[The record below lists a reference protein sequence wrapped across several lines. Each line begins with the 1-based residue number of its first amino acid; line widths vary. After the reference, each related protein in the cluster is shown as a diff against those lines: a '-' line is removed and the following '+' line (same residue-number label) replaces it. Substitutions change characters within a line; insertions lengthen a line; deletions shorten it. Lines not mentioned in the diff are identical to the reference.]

1 MTDFTKFSFPVNAR
15 LNLLSKGE
23 LFVTDA
29 TSDEIWDTYLSAFP
43 EGTNPIYKTRTE
55 YDCSGCKNFV
65 KNLGSVVAVV
75 DGKLT
80 TVWELD
86 SLEYPF
92 NIVAEKMHN
101 FLTSKKITGLFRT
114 TEKTYGAKVTK
125 QVLPEGTINWNHF
138 YGDVA
143 TKFITSTPD
152 KACGDYATTV
162 QVFQRGLEE
171 LTTAAITEVQDLI
184 TGNSIYRG
192 EEHKASVDKFSK
204 LHAKYQKLSPSEKN
218 IFVWEN
224 AKESVSRF
232 RNTVIGTLVQDLS
245 DGVDI
250 TKAVKSFEDKVAP
263 ENYKRPTALITQKM
277 IDDAMKTI
285 QELNIEDDLQRRL
298 AKISD
303 ITINNVLWA
312 DKDSQDKMKS
322 NLHTLLSANVK
333 PKALK
338 ASETEVMSIE
348 DFVSKIL
355 PKTKSMELLVKNSM
369 QTNFV
374 TLTTGLH
381 EQQNQLFQWDNNFAW
396 SYNGN
401 LTDSDLRKTVQSRG
415 GRVDGVFR
423 FSHQWNYDKRNA
435 SLMDLHV
442 FMPGNLTRAENGV
455 HDLYGNTER
464 VGWNNRSH
472 HNSGGTQDVDY
483 TSAAPVG
490 YVPVEN
496 ITFPSIN
503 RMPEGQYVC
512 KIHNWAHR
520 NPTEGGF
527 KAEIEFSGQVFQYE
541 YLKPL
546 KDKEWVTVAVV
557 TLKNGQFSI
566 EHKLPHASSSK
577 EIWGVQTEQF
587 VKVNTLMNS
596 PNFWDD
602 NAVGNKHWIFTLEG
616 CKVDEPARGIY
627 NEFLSNELTKHR
639 KVFEVL
645 GNKTKCP
652 MQDDQLSG
660 VGFSSTQKEEVQV
673 KVQGD
678 NFQKVI
684 TIKF

>member
-55 YDCSGCKNFV
+55 YDCSCCKNFV

-152 KACGDYATTV
+152 KARGDYATTV

-171 LTTAAITEVQDLI
+171 LTTAAIAEVQDLI

-303 ITINNVLWA
+303 ITIHNVLWA

-322 NLHTLLSANVK
+322 NLHTLLSATVK

-401 LTDSDLRKTVQSRG
+401 LTDSGIKDRVKKAGGNVNAKFRISLSWYNWDDL
-415 GRVDGVFR
+415 
-423 FSHQWNYDKRNA
+423 
-435 SLMDLHV
+435 
-442 FMPGNLTRAENGV
+442 
-455 HDLYGNTER
+455 DLYVTTPKANINFANKRPAG
-464 VGWNNRSH
+464 H
-472 HNSGGTQDVDY
+472 HGDGLDVDMNACGRRDSR
-483 TSAAPVG
+483 T
-490 YVPVEN
+490 PVEN
-496 ITFPSIN
+496 VSFNTVYDGLYTVSVN
-503 RMPEGQYVC
+503 QYLRQETTDVGYTIEVETASG
-512 KIHNWAHR
+512 KVMYF
-520 NPTEGGF
+520 TYD
-527 KAEIEFSGQVFQYE
+527 KA
-541 YLKPL
+541 
-546 KDKEWVTVAVV
+546 VTGMKQAVV
-557 TLKNGQFSI
+557 LTVKNGEVVDAAMGKDVQ
-566 EHKLPHASSSK
+566 SSTMSR

-652 MQDDQLSG
+652 VQDDQLSG

>member
-29 TSDEIWDTYLSAFP
+29 TADEIWDTYLSAFP

-55 YDCSGCKNFV
+55 YDCSCCKNFV

-101 FLTSKKITGLFRT
+101 FLTSKKVVGLFRT

-125 QVLPEGTINWNHF
+125 QVLPEGTINWSHF

-152 KACGDYATTV
+152 KARGDYATTV

-322 NLHTLLSANVK
+322 NLHTLLSATVK

-401 LTDSDLRKTVQSRG
+401 LTDSGIKDRVKKAGGNVNAKFRISLSWYNWDDL
-415 GRVDGVFR
+415 
-423 FSHQWNYDKRNA
+423 
-435 SLMDLHV
+435 DLHV
-442 FMPGNLTRAENGV
+442 TTPKTNINFANKRPAG
-455 HDLYGNTER
+455 
-464 VGWNNRSH
+464 H
-472 HNSGGTQDVDY
+472 HGDGLDVDMNMCGRRDSR
-483 TSAAPVG
+483 T
-490 YVPVEN
+490 PVEN
-496 ITFPSIN
+496 VSFNTVYDGLYTVSVN
-503 RMPEGQYVC
+503 QYLRQETTDVGYTIEVETASG
-512 KIHNWAHR
+512 KVMHF
-520 NPTEGGF
+520 TYD
-527 KAEIEFSGQVFQYE
+527 KA
-541 YLKPL
+541 
-546 KDKEWVTVAVV
+546 VTGMKQAVV
-557 TLKNGQFSI
+557 LTVKNGEVVDAAMGKDVQ
-566 EHKLPHASSSK
+566 SSTMSR

>member
-29 TSDEIWDTYLSAFP
+29 TADEIWDTYLSAFP

-55 YDCSGCKNFV
+55 YDCSCCKNFV

-101 FLTSKKITGLFRT
+101 FLASKKIAGLFRT

-152 KACGDYATTV
+152 KARGDYATTV

-263 ENYKRPTALITQKM
+263 ENYKRPTALITQAM

-322 NLHTLLSANVK
+322 NLHTLLSATVK

-338 ASETEVMSIE
+338 TSETEVMSVE

-401 LTDSDLRKTVQSRG
+401 LTDSGIKDRVKKAGGNVNAKFRISLSWYNWDDL
-415 GRVDGVFR
+415 
-423 FSHQWNYDKRNA
+423 
-435 SLMDLHV
+435 DLHV
-442 FMPGNLTRAENGV
+442 TTPKANINFTSKRPLK
-455 HDLYGNTER
+455 
-464 VGWNNRSH
+464 H
-472 HNSGGTQDVDY
+472 HGDGLDVDMNAGGRRDSR
-483 TSAAPVG
+483 T
-490 YVPVEN
+490 PVEN
-496 ITFPSIN
+496 VSFNTVYD
-503 RMPEGQYVC
+503 GQYTVSVNRYLRQETTDVGYTIEVETASG
-512 KIHNWAHR
+512 KVMHF
-520 NPTEGGF
+520 TYD
-527 KAEIEFSGQVFQYE
+527 KA
-541 YLKPL
+541 
-546 KDKEWVTVAVV
+546 VTGMKQAAILTV
-557 TLKNGQFSI
+557 KNGEVI
-566 EHKLPHASSSK
+566 DVKLGKDVQSSTMSR

-602 NAVGNKHWIFTLEG
+602 NAIGNKHWIFTLEG